1 MRPFLAALLLTPLS
15 LAIAPTI
22 AAAEPVFVG
31 PCTPTASAENLVEPW
46 TQNTATYGNGAIRV
60 ALLDTAE
67 PAAAAVHLMVLSP
80 PMNELGLRGCK
91 LVSLTQGSGFYDIDF
106 AGRSADYD
114 AGTGLTL
121 RLPAQRF
128 VPDTGLGAPA
138 VLTVTINQ
146 RTGEIAGNLK

>member
-1 MRPFLAALLLTPLS
+1 MRMFLSALLLTPL
-15 LAIAPTI
+15 
-22 AAAEPVFVG
+22 AAAAQPVSVG
-31 PCTPTASAENLVEPW
+31 PCTEAASAENLVEPW
-46 TQNTATYGNGAIRV
+46 TGNTATYGNGAIRV

-67 PAAAAVHLMVLSP
+67 PAAAPVHLMVLSP

-91 LVSLTQGSGFYDIDF
+91 LVSLSAGSGFYDIDF

-114 AGTGLTL
+114 AATGLTL

-128 VPDTGLGAPA
+128 VPDTGQGAPA

-146 RTGEIAGNLK
+146 STGEIAGDLK